1 VKLLRAADG
10 VRLVRDVLIPMRDG
24 VRLAADLYVPDDGDA
39 TDGLP
44 ASPLPVVMDY
54 IPYRK
59 DEVDPAAMRHYLELP
74 RHGYIVARVDIRGT
88 GGSEGHA
95 VDEYVSQEQVD
106 GYDAIEWL
114 AAQPWC
120 DGHVNMM
127 GISYGGFT
135 ALQVATTQPPHLT
148 SIIPVDFTDDRY
160 TDDCHYRGGLVRMYY
175 DIGWY
180 GTRMIAWNAMPTDPT
195 FAADGTREIWQRH
208 IAEDEPYLL
217 AWLRHQVDGPY
228 WRQGSVAD
236 IAERI
241 TCPAFLIGGWRDGY
255 PNPPLRLFERLAG
268 PKKLLI
274 GPWDHRY
281 PDVAI
286 PGPRI
291 DHLHEVVRWLDHWC
305 HGRDTGVMAEPPI
318 VVFVQR
324 AGSLS
329 PTRLESDGAWRAER
343 SWPAD
348 GALERN
354 LVLAAAGRLAAA
366 GESAVANESA
376 AAGEG
381 AVGPDRLVVDPTVGV
396 TAGLWSGGVPFGLSG
411 DQRDDEAHSL
421 VYTGDPL
428 DASLTILGRARA
440 MLHVAS
446 SAAVV
451 GVAVSLSDVTPDGAS
466 HLVAKGMLNGTRRR
480 SLTEPEAM
488 APGAVVPLTVEFDA
502 TAWRFEAGH
511 RLRLA
516 IAGADWPNVWP
527 TPEPATFEIHRG
539 PASPSTLS
547 LPVVPDDGSL
557 PPPAFRQSPVVVRHG
572 SAFEPPA
579 TWTVTR
585 DALTGRAAAA
595 IRVETAHTTPE
606 GTRIER
612 DAGCVCEVDPADPAH
627 AMARGWHRC
636 SSVRDGHTTE
646 GRAEVVIASSETDFH
661 VTIDLAIT
669 VDDDAPVTRRWDER
683 IPRVLL

>member
-1 VKLLRAADG
+1 MKLLRAGDG

-24 VRLAADLYVPDDGDA
+24 VLLAADLYVPDDAG
-39 TDGLP
+39 TGPDGLP
-44 ASPLPVVMDY
+44 VGPLPVVMDY

-59 DEVDPAAMRHYLELP
+59 DEEAPTARRHYLELP

-88 GGSEGHA
+88 GGSGGHV
-95 VDEYVSQEQVD
+95 VDEYVAQEQVD

-135 ALQVATTQPPHLT
+135 ALQVATLQPPHLT

-160 TDDCHYRGGLVRMYY
+160 TDDCHYRGGLLRMYY

-195 FAADGTREIWQRH
+195 FAADGAREVWQRH

-255 PNPPLRLFERLAG
+255 PNPPLRLFERLSG

-281 PDVAI
+281 PDGAI

-291 DHLHEVVRWLDHWC
+291 DHLHEVIRWLDHWC
-305 HGRDTGVMAEPPI
+305 RGRDTGVMTEPPI

-329 PTRLESDGAWRAER
+329 PTRLESDGEWRAER
-343 SWPAD
+343 SWPAKD
-348 GALERN
+348 GSERSLALGPDGGLIGAVDGGPMAFGDTGRD
-354 LVLAAAGRLAAA
+354 RLA
-366 GESAVANESA
+366 
-376 AAGEG
+376 
-381 AVGPDRLVVDPTVGV
+381 VDPTVGV
-396 TAGLWSGGVPFGLSG
+396 QAGLWSGGVPFGLSG
-411 DQRDDEAHSL
+411 DQREDEAHSL
-421 VYTGDPL
+421 AYTGAPL
-428 DASLTILGRARA
+428 EAPVTILGRARA
-440 MLHVAS
+440 ELHVA
-446 SAAVV
+446 ADVAVV
-451 GVAVSLSDVTPDGAS
+451 GVAVSLSDVAPDGAS
-466 HLVAKGMLNGTRRR
+466 HLVAKGMLNGTRRA
-480 SLTEPEAM
+480 SLTDPQPLE
-488 APGAVVPLTVEFDA
+488 PGAVVLLTIELDA

-511 RLRLA
+511 RIRLA
-516 IAGADWPNVWP
+516 VAGADWPNVWP
-527 TPEPATFEIHRG
+527 TPEPAILEVHRG
-539 PASPSTLS
+539 PATPSRLH
-547 LPVVPDDGSL
+547 LPVVPDAGPL
-557 PPPAFRQSPVVVRHG
+557 EPPAFLPSPVVARHG
-572 SAFEPPA
+572 AAMEPPV

-585 DALTGRAAAA
+585 DAMTGRVAAT
-595 IRVETAHTTPE
+595 IRVETAHSTPE

-612 DAGCVCEVDPADPAH
+612 DAGCACEVDPADPAH
-627 AMARGWHRC
+627 AVARGWHRC
-636 SSVRDGHTTE
+636 SSVQDGHRTE
-646 GRAEVVIASSETDFH
+646 GQAEVVIASTETDFH
-661 VTIDLAIT
+661 VTIDLAVT
-669 VDDDAPVTRRWDER
+669 VDDDPPVTRRWDER